1 MRMDRKAV
9 ATRKSPVAVWK
20 EKERLD
26 GEVVDCLT
34 VILRTTGC
42 YWAKKE
48 GCRMCGYIQDT
59 EPSVTQQDLLEQ
71 FHSAL
76 EKPGVPDVVK
86 IFTSGSF
93 FDEREVSE
101 DTRNKIRQK
110 LEELGVKKLIVE
122 SRPEFVTEE
131 VLDEFEGGKLQLEV
145 GIGLESASDFVR
157 EVLINKGFT
166 FQEFEEAAKLLR
178 RRGFRVKAYLLL
190 KPPFLS
196 EGEAI
201 ADVVHSALKIKKLV
215 DVISINP
222 TNVQRGTLVEKLWE
236 RKLYR
241 PPWLWSAVE
250 VVRQIRSEG
259 IEVICHPVGR
269 GKRSPHNC
277 GKCDEEVSRALREFS
292 LYQDTEILDL
302 TCSCKEKWVEAV
314 ELERFSR
321 VPLFH

>member
-1 MRMDRKAV
+1 MREAAAQRK
-9 ATRKSPVAVWK
+9 RPVAVWR

-59 EPSVTQQDLLEQ
+59 DPGVTQQDLLEQ

-76 EKPGVPDVVK
+76 ARKMPGVVK

-93 FDEREVSE
+93 FDSREVSK
-101 DTRNKIRQK
+101 DTREKISQK
-110 LEELGVKKLIVE
+110 LEDMGVKKLIVE
-122 SRPEFVTEE
+122 SRPEFVTED
-131 VLDEFEGGKLQLEV
+131 VLDEFEGRGFQLEV

-166 FQEFEEAAKLLR
+166 FQEFENAARLLK

-196 EGEAI
+196 ESEAI
-201 ADVVHSALKIKKLV
+201 ADVVHSASKIKKLV
-215 DVISINP
+215 DVVSINP
-222 TNVQRGTLVEKLWE
+222 TNVQRGTLVERLWE
-236 RKLYR
+236 RWLYR
-241 PPWLWSAVE
+241 PPWLWSAVDA
-250 VVRQIRSEG
+250 VKQIRGQG

-277 GKCDEEVSRALREFS
+277 GKCDEEVLKTLREFS
-292 LYQDTEILDL
+292 LYQDVGLLNLE
-302 TCSCKEKWVEAV
+302 CSCMERWIKAV

-321 VPLFH
+321 IPLF

>member
-1 MRMDRKAV
+1 MTPIKRDK
-9 ATRKSPVAVWK
+9 PVAVWG

-26 GEVVDCLT
+26 GKIVNCLT
-34 VILRTTGC
+34 IILRTTGC

-59 EPSVTQQDLLEQ
+59 DPGVTQKDLLEQ

-76 EKPGVPDVVK
+76 AGKGIPDVVK

-93 FDEREVSE
+93 FDSNEVSK
-101 DTRNKIRQK
+101 DTREKISNE

-122 SRPEFVTEE
+122 SRPEFVTHE
-131 VLDEFEGGKLQLEV
+131 VLDEFESRNFQLEV

-157 EVLINKGFT
+157 DVLVNKGFG
-166 FQEFEEAAKLLR
+166 FQEFEKAAKLLR

-190 KPPFLS
+190 KPPFLT

-201 ADVVHSALKIKKLV
+201 ADVVHSAIRIRELV
-215 DVISINP
+215 DVVSINP

-250 VVRQIRSEG
+250 AVRQISDEG
-259 IEVICHPVGR
+259 IEVICHPAGR
-269 GKRSPHNC
+269 GRRSSHNC
-277 GKCDEEVSRALREFS
+277 GKCNDEVSRALREFS
-292 LYQDTEILDL
+292 LHQDTGILDL
-302 TCSCKEKWVEAV
+302 ACSCKEKWVEAV

-321 VPLFH
+321 VPLFS